1 MPRPPRGEPSL
12 EQTVLEI
19 RRIRVQR
26 FFSLSDKEFEDL
38 VSQHES
44 MLHFL
49 YEIYRR
55 YGEKMDDRMKSAVAV
70 YMLAKEADF
79 EKVYSSLKED
89 GSNRHEVLGKFK
101 NNRSTRKAQAH
112 N

>member
-1 MPRPPRGEPSL
+1 M
-12 EQTVLEI
+12 VHEI

-26 FFSLSDKEFEDL
+26 FFSLSDKELDEL

-44 MLHFL
+44 TLHFL

-55 YGEKMDDRMKSAVAV
+55 YGEKMNDKMKSAVAV

-79 EKVYSSLKED
+79 EVVYSSLKD
-89 GSNRHEVLGKFK
+89 DCSNRKEVLGKF
-101 NNRSTRKAQAH
+101 RKTMAQRKKSAH

>member
-1 MPRPPRGEPSL
+1 M
-12 EQTVLEI
+12 VHEI

-26 FFSLSDKEFEDL
+26 FFSLSDKELDDL

-44 MLHFL
+44 TLHFL

-55 YGEKMDDRMKSAVAV
+55 YGEKMNDRMRSAVAV

-79 EKVYSSLKED
+79 ETVYRSLKED
-89 GSNRHEVLGKFK
+89 ASNRHEVLGKFK
-101 NNRSTRKAQAH
+101 NSKSTRKKQAH